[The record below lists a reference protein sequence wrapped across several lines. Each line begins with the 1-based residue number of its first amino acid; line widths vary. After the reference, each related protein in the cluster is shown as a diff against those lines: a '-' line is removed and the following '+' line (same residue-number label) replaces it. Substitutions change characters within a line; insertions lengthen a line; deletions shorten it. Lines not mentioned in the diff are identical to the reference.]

1 MSNQNITNYF
11 NIQAQLN
18 FVYEEYLLKTQSQYI
33 TALSSI
39 FLMIYNVPD
48 ILTFNWSPH
57 SYLSYIYLSHFSHIY
72 HYEVWIGC
80 NNLRCD
86 FFEHVFHLFIILFV
100 FVASFIYCI

>member
-33 TALSSI
+33 TPLSSI

-48 ILTFNWSPH
+48 ILTFN
-57 SYLSYIYLSHFSHIY
+57 
-72 HYEVWIGC
+72 
-80 NNLRCD
+80 
-86 FFEHVFHLFIILFV
+86 
-100 FVASFIYCI
+100 